1 MDGSSLQ
8 SDAVC
13 GVQLAG
19 DGDRPRRIDR
29 CLTRRKWQ
37 RIRIV
42 PVVRI
47 VAKHTVAAFRRRDDI
62 DAARIHDARRADG
75 HAVHTDE
82 VEIAADLVG
91 ANRIDRTVDRDGFAD
106 EIDQVLRITRC
117 CRPEIKVRNMT
128 LIEGKMLECVD
139 RVVSV
144 HLVRQH
150 IRHGSVRRDRPR
162 LACVRF
168 LYRIGCRKL
177 GEPRSR
183 HHSDSGQAR
192 QYLLRQ

>member
-1 MDGSSLQ
+1 MDASRLQ

-29 CLTRRKWQ
+29 HLSRSKRQSVSAVRTALKC
-37 RIRIV
+37 RI
-42 PVVRI
+42 
-47 VAKHTVAAFRRRDDI
+47 AAFRRRDDV
-62 DAARIHDARRADG
+62 DAARVHDARGADG
-75 HAVHTDE
+75 HAVHADE
-82 VEIAADLVG
+82 VEIAADLVV
-91 ANRIDRTVDRDGFAD
+91 ANRIDRTVDRDAFAD
-106 EIDQVLRITRC
+106 EIDQILRVTR
-117 CRPEIKVRNMT
+117 RRRSEIKVCNMP
-128 LIEGKMLECVD
+128 LIERKMLEGVD
-139 RVVSV
+139 SVVPV
-144 HLVRQH
+144 HTVCQH
-150 IRHGSVRRDRPR
+150 VRHGSVRRDRPR